1 MVPAPHLGWTQ
12 HHLTHRGGVATVKH
26 MDQALPT
33 TSRVVL
39 TARGL
44 FWAQVGVGVLAGL
57 GATVG
62 LRAVGRAGRW
72 APAAVLLVLVWLGAA
87 VAVLLAV
94 EHRKPLARAPLGAAG
109 WAHHVREL
117 RASRMEIVTAFEIER
132 RRIERDLHD
141 GAQQHLVA
149 ASLKVGEAAHLL
161 DTDTSGFTGSTGF
174 GASRQVAD
182 LLAQAQDATEA
193 AMAAL
198 RATVAGIHPA
208 VLSDLGLDTAV
219 RDLADRCGVDVVV
232 HTPHPL
238 PPLPEAV
245 AAAAYFLTAEAL
257 TNIAKHAPT
266 AHSTILLAAD
276 DQLHI
281 SIVDTGAGGA
291 TVQPG
296 HGLAGMTERLAAFGG
311 ALTLASP
318 AGGPTSL
325 NARLPLL
332 LQDNQPGVVLN
343 AAAPR
348 QTR

>member
-1 MVPAPHLGWTQ
+1 MAQAP
-12 HHLTHRGGVATVKH
+12 
-26 MDQALPT
+26 PT

-39 TARGL
+39 AARAL
-44 FWAQVGVGVLAGL
+44 FWVQVGVGVLAGF
-57 GATVG
+57 GAIVG
-62 LRAVGRAGRW
+62 ASAVGQTGRW
-72 APAAVLLVLVWLGAA
+72 APATALLVLVWLGAA
-87 VAVLLAV
+87 VAVLLV
-94 EHRKPLARAPLGAAG
+94 LEHRKPLARTPLGAAG
-109 WAHHVREL
+109 WARHVREL
-117 RASRMEIVTAFEIER
+117 RTSRMEIVTAFEIER

-161 DTDTSGFTGSTGF
+161 ETHPTGSTAAGVPQ
-174 GASRQVAD
+174 QVAD

-219 RDLADRCGVDVVV
+219 RDLADRCGVEVVV
-232 HTPHPL
+232 RTPHPL

-266 AHSTILLAAD
+266 ACSTILLAAD

-318 AGGPTSL
+318 AGGPTTL

-343 AAAPR
+343 AAAR
-348 QTR
+348 QHSP